1 MMNNCSCYLGGDYC
15 NPTFG
20 EVFNSVHSFL
30 EGYHYCGIPTTIT
43 DDTATTLFYLLYAKF
58 GNSPIRSND
67 SNIFAYRVYKTIFQ
81 YGPTWEKRLDIQE
94 ALREMSLRDGELF
107 LGSKAIYNHASHDG
121 SAPTTATLTELS
133 YIDSQNTTNYKK
145 SRVEGLAS
153 LMALLEKDV
162 TEEFLNKFTKL
173 FSQWL
178 KPDTGIVWF
187 VTQPTED
194 DGTGGVD
201 DDTTTPPSDDTTGGI
216 DDGITGEDDPNAG
229 I

>member
-20 EVFNSVHSFL
+20 EVFNSVQSFL
-30 EGYHYCGIPTTIT
+30 EGYHNCGIPTTIT
-43 DDTATTLFYLLYAKF
+43 DDAATTLFYLLYAKF
-58 GNSPIRSND
+58 GNTPIRSND
-67 SNIFAYRVYKTIFQ
+67 SNIFAYRVYKNIFQ

-94 ALREMSLRDGELF
+94 ELRNLSLTTGELF
-107 LGSKAIYNHASHDG
+107 LGSKAIYNHALHDG
-121 SAPTTATLTELS
+121 SSPTTATLTELA

-145 SRVEGLAS
+145 SKVDGLAS

-187 VTQPTED
+187 ATEPEND
-194 DGTGGVD
+194 DPNAGVGGDTPSGGTGDGTG
-201 DDTTTPPSDDTTGGI
+201 
-216 DDGITGEDDPNAG
+216 DDPNAG